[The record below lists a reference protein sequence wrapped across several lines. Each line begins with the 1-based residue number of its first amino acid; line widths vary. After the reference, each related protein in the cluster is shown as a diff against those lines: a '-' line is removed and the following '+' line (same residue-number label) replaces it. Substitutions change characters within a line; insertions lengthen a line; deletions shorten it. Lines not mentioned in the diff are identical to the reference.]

1 MRGQSYRLNTPT
13 LGILSS
19 DNESRNPVT
28 IRAHCCYNGSKSIM
42 KMAVTLVAAIALV
55 ADIGHAQ
62 TFHKTKIFNG
72 KGKEVLVDL
81 CFDQQSKL
89 LTVKPQKSTIADV
102 PYGAI
107 DKLSYEQA
115 AHRRIMD
122 GGVAGIGCV
131 DTPAGFLT
139 CPASLGVG
147 AVLMLTKG
155 KNRWFYVDYQQ
166 DGAPKRLTLK
176 LDKSEYKQVLK
187 TAREQT
193 GKDVEILVSK
203 KGKSPGKK

>member
-1 MRGQSYRLNTPT
+1 LF
-13 LGILSS
+13 SS
-19 DNESRNPVT
+19 FV
-28 IRAHCCYNGSKSIM
+28 
-42 KMAVTLVAAIALV
+42 IASV

-62 TFHKTKIFNG
+62 TFHKTKILNG
-72 KGKEVLVDL
+72 KGREVLIDL

-89 LTVKPQKSTIADV
+89 LTVKPQNSTIADV

-107 DKLSYEQA
+107 HKLSYEQA
-115 AHRRIMD
+115 AHRRIVD

-131 DTPAGFLT
+131 DTPAVFLT

-166 DGAPKRLTLK
+166 DGAPQRLTLK

-187 TAREQT
+187 TAHEQT
-193 GKDVEILVSK
+193 GKDVEILVSQK
-203 KGKSPGKK
+203 RKSPDKK